1 MTGYDKVFP
10 VDSNNNKQKHKQ
22 NMKTKVTKSYDHP
35 GRPAYIPVIPRGR
48 FTMNDLCEENGVSLK
63 TGKGKNCSRLTL
75 VKWVAKQLGNKRSGL
90 IVKVK
95 DETSEPNSRKGL
107 GRKAFLYIRRT
118 QASNLKTAA
127 KSNVSVKMTTTADY
141 EATKAALLG
150 TNVPAVAVTTPET
163 PAPVAPA
170 PVTETA
176 AVAAPEPVAAAPTA
190 PEVPAAAPVTA

>member
-1 MTGYDKVFP
+1 
-10 VDSNNNKQKHKQ
+10 
-22 NMKTKVTKSYDHP
+22 
-35 GRPAYIPVIPRGR
+35 
-48 FTMNDLCEENGVSLK
+48 
-63 TGKGKNCSRLTL
+63 

-118 QASNLKTAA
+118 MKDGLKTAA
-127 KSNVSVKMTTTADY
+127 KSNVAVKMNTTADY
-141 EATKAALLG
+141 EKVKADLLG
-150 TNVPAVAVTTPET
+150 TSVPAVTVTPET

-176 AVAAPEPVAAAPTA
+176 TVAAPEPVGATAPVA

>member
-1 MTGYDKVFP
+1 MIKCASLIETTTNENSK
-10 VDSNNNKQKHKQ
+10 N

-63 TGKGKNCSRLTL
+63 TGKGKLCSRLTL

-118 QASNLKTAA
+118 MKDGLKTAA
-127 KSNVSVKMTTTADY
+127 KSNVAVKMNTTADY
-141 EATKAALLG
+141 EKVKADLLG
-150 TNVPAVAVTTPET
+150 TSVPAVTVTPET

-176 AVAAPEPVAAAPTA
+176 TVAAPEPVGATAPVA